1 MAIFSSFYFN
11 NIHFGLTWNLFLA
24 QRQRLLKETIG
35 KRGAFWIRLKTWS
48 KSIFQQSTRMTPVT
62 TPAIAVMKPGLAISS
77 DQKRGKGKLTQ
88 ILNLQPTF
96 CLVYGMFWDW
106 WLAQLSSERCHPA
119 ADVNR
124 GQPTAKQ

>member
-1 MAIFSSFYFN
+1 
-11 NIHFGLTWNLFLA
+11 
-24 QRQRLLKETIG
+24 
-35 KRGAFWIRLKTWS
+35 
-48 KSIFQQSTRMTPVT
+48 MTPVT
-62 TPAIAVMKPGLAISS
+62 TPAIADMKPGLAISS

-96 CLVYGMFWDW
+96 YLVYGMFWDW